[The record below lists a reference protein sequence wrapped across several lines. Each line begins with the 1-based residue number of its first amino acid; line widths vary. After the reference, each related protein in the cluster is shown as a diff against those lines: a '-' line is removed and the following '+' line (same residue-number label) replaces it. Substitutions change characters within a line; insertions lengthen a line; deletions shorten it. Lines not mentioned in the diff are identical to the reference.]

1 MTDHKINRLLFL
13 TYRDTA
19 QAELLPRDSRQ
30 GNHRERQRGVGGVE
44 GKGILERISRIPS
57 SKAMHCLLK
66 SSLVQ
71 VKQKYCRFSFVT
83 TKIKFN
89 KNAGVPHE
97 SHLQRLPKKVKESTD
112 VPAYSVS

>member
-1 MTDHKINRLLFL
+1 MTGG
-13 TYRDTA
+13 A
-19 QAELLPRDSRQ
+19 
-30 GNHRERQRGVGGVE
+30 GGVE
-44 GKGILERISRIPS
+44 GKGILERISHIPS
-57 SKAMHCLLK
+57 SKTTHCLLK

-71 VKQKYCRFSFVT
+71 VKQKYCHFSFVT

-89 KNAGVPHE
+89 KNAGVPNE